1 MGELSS
7 ESIGTDENSS
17 IKFALKPKSPNRL
30 TKKNKPPL
38 SPAMLPGSPV
48 CFERKDQR
56 SKTLIGGKGGK
67 TGENEGKDKKVDKKT
82 LIAFSD
88 SPKGFEEGKCEFKEK
103 REVYWNS
110 SGDSTPHL
118 YVDYKQR
125 LNGILL
131 VHFAEDN
138 EEIESVSS
146 ESD

>member
-1 MGELSS
+1 MGTFSS

-17 IKFALKPKSPNRL
+17 FKFPLKPKSPNRL
-30 TKKNKPPL
+30 SKKNKPPL
-38 SPAMLPGSPV
+38 SPTMLPGSPV

-56 SKTLIGGKGGK
+56 SKTLIGGKSDK
-67 TGENEGKDKKVDKKT
+67 KAKNEGKEKKVEKKT
-82 LIAFSD
+82 LIVFND
-88 SPKGFEEGKCEFKEK
+88 SPKGFEECKCEFKEK

-110 SGDSTPHL
+110 SGESTPHL